1 MELQSINKLP
11 FLSFFLVVSQLL
23 LSQLLFN
30 VQAQS
35 IPEGITGPSEN
46 SASDSLQVVNE
57 IAVSRDVHRNKHDE
71 MLEYQHAEK
80 AIEISMNMGDTLLY
94 ARSLDNLGLL
104 NRYHQRY
111 EEAINLHSKA
121 FDLIE
126 DTEGASLAR
135 MIYANNTGVAC
146 RYAGKY
152 NQAVE
157 YYLKA
162 LRIAEEEQDLKNI
175 AISSNGL
182 GNTLI
187 YLPNREEDALAYFER
202 SMKAEKERG
211 NSLGIAMNL
220 LSVSDFYIQTEAFSK
235 AREYLNQLLKLNKE
249 REDLFG
255 LAITYEFFGLSYLE
269 EDKNLKKANTYFQR
283 SLKLF
288 SELNN
293 THKQADLLFHLGKVS
308 QLRERYS
315 SAIDYYNQSWILAK
329 KINSM
334 GLLMES
340 AHQLSA
346 VYEKQGKLAESLKYY
361 KTFHQYKDSV
371 ALIEQE
377 TQIAAIEKKFALE
390 KKESQ
395 IVLLEKDK
403 VLQQAQLQSQEET
416 LGSQR
421 LMLLL
426 LLIGLL
432 AILAITLMQYRNIQ
446 AKRKSNRLLKHQR
459 DEISLQKDEI
469 EKINTKLE
477 ETFEQLIDQQKK
489 NEERRV
495 KLLESKFENKI
506 HSLALQ
512 SLESQ
517 MNPHFLFN
525 GMNAV
530 RWLVIQNKNE
540 KAKKYLDTFAN
551 LLRLSLTNNRKE
563 VIALSEELTTTSLYL
578 EIENLRFDNEFAFSV
593 KVAPGINPDDIM
605 VPPKILQPLAENA
618 VKHGLLPS
626 RRVDKKLEINVTE
639 KEDGVCVEMIDNGM
653 GFKKSANNQGESKPD
668 GTHLGLTLI
677 QERLSIYNQKSKS
690 LIVFNIA
697 AQQDEQKQTTGTRAE
712 IWIARQEE
720 MKLTTT

>member
-1 MELQSINKLP
+1 MEFHSLKKLP
-11 FLSFFLVVSQLL
+11 LLVFCLVFSHLL
-23 LSQLLFN
+23 LSQLFFY

-35 IPEGITGPSEN
+35 IPEGIKGPSVK
-46 SASDSLQVVNE
+46 SSSDSLRVVKE
-57 IAVSRDVHRNKHDE
+57 IAASREIHRNKHDE
-71 MLEYQHAEK
+71 ALEYQHAER
-80 AIEISMNMGDTLLY
+80 AVELSMNMGDTLLY

-104 NRYHQRY
+104 NRYHQQY
-111 EEAINLHSKA
+111 EDAINLHGKA
-121 FDLIE
+121 FGLIE
-126 DTEGASLAR
+126 HKEGASLAK
-135 MIYANNTGVAC
+135 MIYANNAGVAC

-162 LRIAEEEQDLKNI
+162 LKIAEEEQDLKNI

-182 GNTLI
+182 GNTLV
-187 YLPNREEDALAYFER
+187 YLPNREEDALKYFER
-202 SMKAEKERG
+202 SLSAEKERN
-211 NSLGIAMNL
+211 NSLGVAMNF
-220 LSVSDFYIQTEAFSK
+220 LSISDFYIQKGAFSK
-235 AREYLNQLLKLNKE
+235 AREYLTQLLKLNEE

-255 LAITYEFFGLSYLE
+255 LAITYEFFGLCYLE
-269 EDKNLKKANTYFQR
+269 EGKDLQKANTYFQR

-293 THKQADLLFHLGKVS
+293 THKQADVLFHLGKVS
-308 QLRERYS
+308 QGRERYPD
-315 SAIDYYNQSWILAK
+315 AIDYYNKSWNLAK
-329 KINSM
+329 EINSM
-334 GLLMES
+334 ELLKES

-346 VYEKQGKLAESLKYY
+346 VYEEQGKLTKSLEYY
-361 KTFHQYKDSV
+361 KIFHQYKDSV

-377 TQIAAIEKKFALE
+377 TQIAAIEKRFAIE

-395 IVLLEKDK
+395 IALLEKDK
-403 VLQQAQLQSQEET
+403 VLQAAQLQSQEET
-416 LGSQR
+416 LGNQR
-421 LMLLL
+421 LVLLL

-432 AILAITLMQYRNIQ
+432 AILVITMMQYRSIQ
-446 AKRKSNRLLKHQR
+446 AKRKSNLLLKHQR

-469 EKINTKLE
+469 EKVNAKLE
-477 ETFEQLIDQQKK
+477 ETFEQLIDQQKE
-489 NEERRV
+489 NEERQV

-506 HSLALQ
+506 QSLALQ

-578 EIENLRFDNEFAFSV
+578 EIESLRFDNEFSFSV
-593 KVAPGINPDDIM
+593 NISPGINVDKIM

-626 RRVDKKLEINVTE
+626 RKMKKKLEINVKE
-639 KEDGVCVEMIDNGM
+639 KEDGICVEVIDNGM
-653 GFKKSANNQGESKPD
+653 GFKRSSNNEGESRPD
-668 GTHLGLTLI
+668 GTHLGLKLI
-677 QERLSIYNQKSKS
+677 QERLSIYNQQSKF
-690 LIVFNIA
+690 LILFNIG

-712 IWIARQEE
+712 IWIARQEV
-720 MKLTTT
+720 MKLATS